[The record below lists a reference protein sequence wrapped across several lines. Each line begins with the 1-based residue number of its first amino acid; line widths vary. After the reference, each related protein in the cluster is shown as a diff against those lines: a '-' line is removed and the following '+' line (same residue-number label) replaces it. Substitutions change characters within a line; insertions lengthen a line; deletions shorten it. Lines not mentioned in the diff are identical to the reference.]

1 MNKPKN
7 TSPKTSLL
15 KSAIIISLGGLIVKV
30 LGAFYRIP
38 LNNFLKA
45 EGLGIYQAAFPVYL
59 ILMTFTG
66 SAATTTITKAIS
78 AGEKGERVLKK
89 SLAVIVPTGIF
100 GWLIMSLLAK
110 PLSTMQGTPNAAAAY
125 IALAPSLIFVSAI
138 SCFRGYFQGKN
149 DMRPTAISQIIEQ
162 IVKLA
167 VGTSLC
173 FFFGN
178 PPAKGASLACF
189 AVSAGELSATVYLV
203 FLYKNK
209 RDFIADDRGKYT
221 FKRLIAGLIPVTL
234 TTSVIPLSRLF
245 DSFTVVNFMSGYT
258 NNATG
263 LYGLYSGSVESI
275 IGMPVALCYGLS
287 AAAIPAISS
296 YFSKKD
302 YENAKR
308 NSVKALSYTL
318 FLSAVSFACIALF
331 SEIVVNI
338 LFPKLTDDNKTILNR
353 LIDFAAIDI
362 VLLSLIQTESSVLI
376 AIDKPFLPSV
386 SLFIGFTIKATAQL
400 LLLKNPELNIFAVL
414 YSDILCYLVA
424 VFLNLVYIIYRF
436 KKRKPNDETY
446 TCGRGSEGRRPLFES
461 LRRDKESR

>member
-1 MNKPKN
+1 MNKATNQP
-7 TSPKTSLL
+7 PKTSLL
-15 KSAIIISLGGLIVKV
+15 RSAIIISIGGLIVKA

-45 EGLGIYQAAFPVYL
+45 EGLGIYQTAFPVYL
-59 ILMTFTG
+59 ILMTFSG

-78 AGEKGERVLKK
+78 AGENGERVLRK
-89 SLAVIVPTGIF
+89 SLAVIIPAGIF
-100 GWLIMSLLAK
+100 GWLFMSLLSK
-110 PLSTMQGTPNAAAAY
+110 PLSAMQGNPEATAAY

-149 DMRPTAISQIIEQ
+149 NMRPTAISQIIEQ
-162 IVKLA
+162 AVKIL

-173 FFFGN
+173 FFFGS
-178 PPAKGASLACF
+178 PPARGAFWACF

-203 FLYKNK
+203 FWYKKKKEIVVDNP
-209 RDFIADDRGKYT
+209 AKYT
-221 FKRLIAGLIPVTL
+221 VKRLIAGLIPVTL
-234 TTSVIPLSRLF
+234 TTSIIPLSRLF
-245 DSFTVVNFMSGYT
+245 DSFTVVNFMNRYSD
-258 NNATG
+258 NATG

-287 AAAIPAISS
+287 TAAIPAISS

-302 YENAKR
+302 YENAKK
-308 NSVKALSYTL
+308 NSVKAISYTL
-318 FLSAVSFACIALF
+318 LLSAVSFACIALF
-331 SEIVVNI
+331 SEIIVKL
-338 LFPKLTDDNKTILNR
+338 LFPKLSDSNKTILNR
-353 LIDFAAIDI
+353 LIDFATIDI

-386 SLFIGFTIKATAQL
+386 SLFTGFALKAIAQL
-400 LLLKNPELNIFAVL
+400 ILLKNPELNIFAVL

-436 KKRKPNDETY
+436 KKRKPDDETD
-446 TCGRGSEGRRPLFES
+446 TCGSGSERRRPLFES

>member
-1 MNKPKN
+1 
-7 TSPKTSLL
+7 
-15 KSAIIISLGGLIVKV
+15 
-30 LGAFYRIP
+30 
-38 LNNFLKA
+38 
-45 EGLGIYQAAFPVYL
+45 
-59 ILMTFTG
+59 
-66 SAATTTITKAIS
+66 
-78 AGEKGERVLKK
+78 
-89 SLAVIVPTGIF
+89 
-100 GWLIMSLLAK
+100 
-110 PLSTMQGTPNAAAAY
+110 MQGTPNAAAAY

-167 VGTSLC
+167 VGTTLC

-178 PPAKGASLACF
+178 PPAKGASLACI

-209 RDFIADDRGKYT
+209 REFIADDRGKYT

-318 FLSAVSFACIALF
+318 FLSAVSFACIAFF
-331 SEIVVNI
+331 SETVVNI
-338 LFPKLTDDNKTILNR
+338 LFPKLTDDNKTILNS
-353 LIDFAAIDI
+353 LIDFAAIDV

-414 YSDILCYLVA
+414 YSDNLCYLVA

>member
-1 MNKPKN
+1 
-7 TSPKTSLL
+7 
-15 KSAIIISLGGLIVKV
+15 
-30 LGAFYRIP
+30 
-38 LNNFLKA
+38 
-45 EGLGIYQAAFPVYL
+45 
-59 ILMTFTG
+59 
-66 SAATTTITKAIS
+66 
-78 AGEKGERVLKK
+78 
-89 SLAVIVPTGIF
+89 
-100 GWLIMSLLAK
+100 
-110 PLSTMQGTPNAAAAY
+110 
-125 IALAPSLIFVSAI
+125 
-138 SCFRGYFQGKN
+138 
-149 DMRPTAISQIIEQ
+149 MRPTAISQIIEQ

-167 VGTSLC
+167 VGTTLC

-209 RDFIADDRGKYT
+209 REFIADDRGKYT

-318 FLSAVSFACIALF
+318 FLSAVSFASIALF
-331 SEIVVNI
+331 SETVVNI
-338 LFPKLTDDNKTILNR
+338 LFHKLTDDNKTILNS

-400 LLLKNPELNIFAVL
+400 LLLKNPKLNIFAVL